1 MIKLHLPYA
10 PSGWDLYNDWGKTA
24 ARPHPVRSGGTPPP
38 THQGLKQANCQ
49 PSLCFRRQ
57 NMRQHLTN
65 AQKGFSTAFSTTAS
79 SRTTLSAD
87 A

>member
-1 MIKLHLPYA
+1 MITLHLPYL
-10 PSGWDLYNDWGKTA
+10 PSGWDLLQRLGQDRRPSPSCKKWRNDAGYSS
-24 ARPHPVRSGGTPPP
+24 RPEAGD
-38 THQGLKQANCQ
+38 CQ

-79 SRTTLSAD
+79 SRTTISAD

>member
-38 THQGLKQANCQ
+38 THQGLKQAIDSQ
-49 PSLCFRRQ
+49 PLACRAKTCGSI
-57 NMRQHLTN
+57 
-65 AQKGFSTAFSTTAS
+65 
-79 SRTTLSAD
+79 
-87 A
+87 